1 MEMLPLEWSVILGI
15 RFRGRIPPREYI
27 SREEV
32 LVMLGIDD
40 PKAFVKTQKTTLKV
54 VTLKGKIELQE
65 PPTDVRLRRLMV
77 YFITSYFLG
86 ED

>member
-1 MEMLPLEWSVILGI
+1 
-15 RFRGRIPPREYI
+15 
-27 SREEV
+27 
-32 LVMLGIDD
+32 MLGIDD
-40 PKAFVKTQKTTLKV
+40 PKAFVRTQKTTLKV